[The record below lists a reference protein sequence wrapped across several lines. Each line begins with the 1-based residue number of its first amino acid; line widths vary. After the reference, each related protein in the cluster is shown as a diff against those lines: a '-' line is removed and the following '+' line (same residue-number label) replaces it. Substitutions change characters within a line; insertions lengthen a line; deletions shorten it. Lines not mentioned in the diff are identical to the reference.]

1 MDVVSVS
8 LVVRPQSTEPEA
20 KGEDRRV
27 FSFGDSF
34 KKKRKKGTSVH
45 VHPGAGEICGII
57 FMRIPF
63 SPSPYIRASCFDGIS
78 LDLFQV

>member
-1 MDVVSVS
+1 VDVVSVS

-20 KGEDRRV
+20 RGEDRCV

-34 KKKRKKGTSVH
+34 KKRKKGTSVH

-63 SPSPYIRASCFDGIS
+63 SPSPYIRASFDGIS